1 MSFNYTM
8 VKKTLR
14 TLKTYYIYLI
24 SEIFSI
30 ATFFIFFSIENHPSL
45 KEAPYEQIGGRI
57 ATYRI
62 LLYLFSIIFI
72 ISSFIVFIYWRRK
85 EFNIIKVLGFS
96 KKELTKM
103 IFIESLI
110 MSIISM
116 VLGIILGIALLKFFL
131 IILDGIIKTN
141 NLNFYI
147 SIYNV
152 YYTIIMYSYVFV
164 LLPVICYRLIDKFKK
179 KILLYKNRKQK
190 SFSILLIISSIG
202 FFLFILEVYLL
213 INIFNGNM
221 RFSGVIILL
230 LVCFSLR
237 NYIFFMYVIELTLK
251 VLSSIKSMYYKKVN
265 IIVMSSLKSKLRENT
280 LLLMF
285 TTMFLSISFIIMSN
299 FYIMN
304 FISKKS
310 VDVEFPFTINYTTSR
325 NEVNEKFI
333 DDILN
338 KNSIKYSKAEVNI
351 FEVKDYN
358 IISVEDYNN
367 VASILNLPRIS
378 LKENEAVLLLQF
390 PSTSKEENAML
401 NKEITVDKH
410 RKVTITRISNERIFF
425 QGLYHNN
432 IVVNKRL
439 ISEFNIK
446 EKETFIGYEIE
457 KWENLYRIDREIR
470 DEYKSIK
477 KNWGES
483 VFLMSKIEYYREHR
497 EESNLTLYLTI
508 FISLILYFGAMS
520 FIHFKFYLDLED
532 NKENYKAMLS
542 LGMSSR
548 EIKSIVTREMYV
560 IFFLPFIVASLNTLI
575 ILILTESISYI
586 SIIKECAI
594 ILVVFFIISALFF
607 LVWRMK
613 NIDLIFFEND

>member
-1 MSFNYTM
+1 MNFNYTM

-45 KEAPYEQIGGRI
+45 KEAPYEQIAGRI

-62 LLYLFSIIFI
+62 LLYIFSIIFI

-164 LLPVICYRLIDKFKK
+164 LLPVICYKLIDKFKK

-190 SFSILLIISSIG
+190 NFSILLIISSIG

-367 VASILNLPRIS
+367 VASILNFPRIS
-378 LKENEAVLLLQF
+378 LKENEAVLLPQF
-390 PSTSKEENAML
+390 PRTSKEENAML
-401 NKEITVDKH
+401 NKEITVDKD
-410 RKVTITRISNERIFF
+410 RKVTIIRISNERIFF

-432 IVVNKRL
+432 IVMNKSL
-439 ISEFNIK
+439 ISELNIK

-457 KWENLYRIDREIR
+457 KWENLYRIDRKIR

-477 KNWGES
+477 KTLGES

-532 NKENYKAMLS
+532 NKENYKTMLS

-575 ILILTESISYI
+575 ILILTENISYI

-613 NIDLIFFEND
+613 NIDLIFFESD